1 MRIGNCLLKMS
12 VVLVVGLVQAGVEVL
27 PGRAQSASILTGHVS
42 SAEEGPMEGVVV
54 SAKKDGATFTV
65 SVVTDKE
72 GRYGF
77 PAAKLEPGRYRLSI
91 RAAGY
96 ELDSPKAVDLSAA
109 QSATADLKLHTT
121 KNIASQLTDGE
132 WLASMPGTDSE
143 KRILLG
149 CNSCHTLQRIVR
161 STHDAAEF
169 LQVFKRM
176 AGYYPG
182 STPLHP
188 QRLVGDIERNLTR
201 GANPD
206 AAAQYLASV
215 NLSGGTGWEYPLK
228 FFPRPSG
235 RATRVVFTEYDLPR
249 ATIEPHDVI
258 LDSGMV
264 WFSEFGEQFLGK
276 MDPKTGKVT
285 EYPIPELKKGFPTGM
300 LDLESG
306 ADGNTLWIGLMY
318 QAGVAKFDKKS
329 ESFQLFALPREWQ
342 SDSAQMGMVTPT
354 HANVDG
360 KVWTKNN
367 AQNALIRIDLA
378 SGKLESLGTPKDP
391 ATNRPIFPYG
401 IPADHQNNLYLLDFA
416 GEQIAKVDA
425 KTGRITVYKT
435 PTANSR
441 PRRGRV
447 DARDR
452 LWFAEYG
459 GSAIGLFDPK
469 TEKITEWQVA
479 TPWSAPYDVMPDDHG
494 EVWAGG
500 MFTDRVAR
508 LDPKTSQITEYLL
521 PRSTNIRRVYVD
533 SSTTPPTFWTG
544 SNHGASIVK
553 MEPLD

>member
-1 MRIGNCLLKMS
+1 MRMGNCLLNLS
-12 VVLVVGLVQAGVEVL
+12 AVLAVGLVQAGYEAR
-27 PGRAQSASILTGHVS
+27 PARAQNAATLTGHVS
-42 SAEEGPMEGVVV
+42 SVEEGLMEGVVV
-54 SAKKDGATFTV
+54 SARKDGANVTV

-72 GRYGF
+72 GSYRF

-91 RAAGY
+91 RAGGY
-96 ELDSPKAVDLSAA
+96 KLDSPKAVDV
-109 QSATADLKLHTT
+109 SATQTAAADIRLRAT
-121 KNIASQLTDGE
+121 KNIAAQLTDGE

-149 CNSCHTLQRIVR
+149 CNSCHTLERIVR
-161 STHDAAEF
+161 SVHDSAEF
-169 LQVFKRM
+169 LQIFKRM

-201 GANPD
+201 GANLE

-215 NLSGGTGWEYPLK
+215 SLSGSSWEYPLK
-228 FFPRPSG
+228 FFPRPTG

-258 LDSGMV
+258 VDSGMV
-264 WFSEFGEQFLGK
+264 WFAEFGEQFLGK

-285 EYPIPELKKGFPTGM
+285 EYPIPELKKGFPTGT

-306 ADGNTLWIGLMY
+306 ADGNSLWIGLMY
-318 QAGVAKFDKKS
+318 QAGVARFDKNS
-329 ESFQLFALPREWQ
+329 ESFQLFALPAEWQ
-342 SDSAQMGMVTPT
+342 SNSAQMGMVTPT

-391 ATNRPIFPYG
+391 VTNRTIFPYG

-425 KTGRITVYKT
+425 KTGAITAYKT
-435 PTANSR
+435 PTAYSR

-447 DARDR
+447 DGENR

-459 GSAIGLFDPK
+459 GNAVGLFDPK
-469 TEKITEWQVA
+469 TEKITEWQLA
-479 TPWSAPYDVMPDDHG
+479 TPWSAPYDVMPDDKG

-508 LDPKTSQITEYLL
+508 LDPKTGEITEYLL

-533 SSTTPPTFWTG
+533 SATTPSTFWTG

-553 MEPLD
+553 VEPLD